1 MPTTSDSPDPAPRDL
16 LTLQEAAD
24 ELLVEPEQIR
34 AMVADDLLVPA
45 GEDAGVP
52 VFHRAAVEAVRLA
65 GG

>member
-1 MPTTSDSPDPAPRDL
+1 
-16 LTLQEAAD
+16 
-24 ELLVEPEQIR
+24 
-34 AMVADDLLVPA
+34 MVADDLLVPA